1 MACGKPI
8 MGDRVEQGLSV
19 VYINFEDD
27 NNEVWRRVLAI
38 LTQHGLTTD
47 DLDINLIAVG
57 VEATSE
63 WSPLADDSGVSEI
76 AIRGLKA
83 LIEIVRADILILD
96 PWATAQHAD
105 ENSNTAVNKIAS
117 RLAIL
122 AAETGA
128 VIHAVHHVRKPLS
141 GANVV
146 SSMEARG
153 ASALRAKARVS
164 RLITSVPDEKKREW
178 GVGEDTPVIALIRD
192 KSNYTITDRDRFRKL
207 ETVVFDNGDEVA
219 VPVIFTPPDIIGEIG
234 DEEWRDCTRILQ
246 QAEHDGHALRVWSG
260 KGRPADDWAGNIILT
275 HLGLPKETGPR
286 SAINQ
291 RLEEWLENDVL
302 GIQETKTTNRK
313 EKKGYTVLVRLDYEN
328 VRV

>member
-1 MACGKPI
+1 

-19 VYINFEDD
+19 IYINFEDD

-38 LTQHGLTTD
+38 LMKHGLTTD

-76 AIRGLKA
+76 AIKGLKA

-122 AAETGA
+122 AAETGT
-128 VIHAVHHVRKPLS
+128 VIHAVHHVRKPMP
-141 GANVV
+141 GASVV

-178 GVGEDTPVIALIRD
+178 GVGEDIPIIALIRD
-192 KSNYTITDRDRFRKL
+192 KSNYSITDRDRFRKL

-219 VPVIFTPPDIIGEIG
+219 VPIMFTPPDTIGEIG
-234 DEEWRDCTRILQ
+234 DAEWRDCTRILQ
-246 QAEHDGHALRVWSG
+246 QAEHNGHALRFWVGQSTIAG
-260 KGRPADDWAGNIILT
+260 DWAGYLILD
-275 HLGLPKETGPR
+275 HLGLPNEAGPR
-286 SAINQ
+286 KAVRL
-291 RLEEWLENDVL
+291 RLEEWVENGVL
-302 GIQETKTTNRK
+302 GIVEGKTSNRK
-313 EKKGYTVLVRLDYEN
+313 EGKGYTVLVRLDHDN